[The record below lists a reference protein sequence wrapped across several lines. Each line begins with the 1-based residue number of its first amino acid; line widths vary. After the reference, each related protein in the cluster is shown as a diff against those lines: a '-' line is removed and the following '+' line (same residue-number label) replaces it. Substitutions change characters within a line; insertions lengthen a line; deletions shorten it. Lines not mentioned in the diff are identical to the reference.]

1 MLYMR
6 AYLCILTSLSLLGRN
21 EPPLSTLQW
30 AAAHRG
36 STKRRRREAGATP
49 ALAAHSSLEHR
60 NQNACQDA

>member
-36 STKRRRREAGATP
+36 SKARRRREAGATDP
-49 ALAAHSSLEHR
+49 LAAHSSLEHR